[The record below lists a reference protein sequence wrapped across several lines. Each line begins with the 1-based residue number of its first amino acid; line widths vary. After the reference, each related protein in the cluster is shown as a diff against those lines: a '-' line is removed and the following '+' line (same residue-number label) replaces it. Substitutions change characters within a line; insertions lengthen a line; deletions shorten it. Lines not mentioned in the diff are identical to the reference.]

1 MDIKYVNTFVEI
13 MNTGSFSAAAKKL
26 DYGQSTITGHI
37 RNLERELGA
46 GLFNRAAR
54 VNTPTREA
62 YAFLP
67 HARRMLAAQKDALD
81 LMSSLSGRMEGEVV
95 LGTTQAVWVR
105 DLIDRIVSFSQECP
119 KIVLTVKQVDFREV
133 VHVLKENRIDLAL
146 VTCQPIR
153 DPFIRIPACREE
165 TMALAFPSGKFGGEK
180 PTTDQLLAERF
191 IVNWKGCVFRTML
204 ERRFQR
210 WGGVPA
216 LMEVDSVSTMKELCA
231 SDLGISYL
239 PLYAIEEER
248 RRGQFECLVLEQ
260 DDEEKIAT
268 QILAHR
274 DRVVAPPVCAL
285 CETLMGLL
293 EGQRFV
299 EKLERGGDS
308 LFAG

>member
-119 KIVLTVKQVDFREV
+119 RIILTVKQVDFRQV
-133 VHVLKENRIDLAL
+133 VHELKENTIDMAF
-146 VTCQPIR
+146 VTCQPIN
-153 DPFIRIPACREE
+153 DPFIKNCAYREE
-165 TMALAFPSGKFGGEK
+165 AMVLAFPPGKFGGGK
-180 PTTDQLLAERF
+180 PTSEQLLAERF
-191 IVNWKGCVFRTML
+191 IVNWKGCIFRTML
-204 ERRFQR
+204 ERRFGR
-210 WGGVPA
+210 WGGRPHLV
-216 LMEVDSVSTMKELCA
+216 EVDSVPTMKELCT
-231 SDLGISYL
+231 SGLGLAYL
-239 PLYAIEEER
+239 PFYAIGEEMKKGCLSCLALEPDESER
-248 RRGQFECLVLEQ
+248 MVSQLLV
-260 DDEEKIAT
+260 
-268 QILAHR
+268 HR
-274 DRVVAPPVCAL
+274 DRVMTPAVGELCRAL
-285 CETLMGLL
+285 TCLL
-293 EGQRFV
+293 E
-299 EKLERGGDS
+299 
-308 LFAG
+308 A